1 MAKKK
6 VAKKK
11 ATRASKYWL
20 IAKVKGYG
28 RSTVF
33 RPCGAER
40 GYPTLSGAKSAAH
53 RVLKTIGRNTIAVHV
68 LELKTTYRKMC
79 TVTEVK

>member
-20 IAKVKGYG
+20 IAKCKGYE
-28 RSTVF
+28 RSTYF
-33 RPCGAER
+33 NQCGNVR
-40 GYPTLSGAKSAAH
+40 GYPTLGGAKSAAH
-53 RVLKTIGRNTIAVHV
+53 SELKAIGRNTIAVHV
-68 LELKTTYRKMC
+68 LELKTTYRKVC
-79 TVTEVK
+79 TVAEVK